1 MNDDKTYFTVW
12 IHLIN
17 GEKMCYRKAFG
28 VDDVFNLGSQI
39 ENGLKANY
47 LGMDMNGK
55 LTIIPFQHILK
66 IEIEPSP
73 DALITHVI
81 RNIEEVKE

>member
-1 MNDDKTYFTVW
+1 MKDKTYLTVR

-17 GEKMCYRKAFG
+17 GEKVGQKKGFG

-39 ENGLKANY
+39 QNTLKANY
-47 LGMDMNGK
+47 LGMDVNGK

-66 IEIEPSP
+66 IEIEPTP
-73 DALITHVI
+73 DVLITHVI